1 MAMRFKLA
9 PRSLKKQLLLS
20 LLSSLFLISGAT
32 AFISY
37 KLTRDEVTE
46 LFNAELA
53 QSARVAQAFVENIL
67 RQRTLTKVWDHEKA
81 PELFAT
87 SILGH
92 KYERKIAFQLR
103 SVKDGLILRSE
114 SAPEFALSLT
124 RNGYSETVLHD
135 QLWHVFS
142 LSSESGEYVIHVGQR
157 DDIRRQLVESIAG
170 QQIIGFLIALPV
182 LGLVIWLIVS
192 RTLAPVNQLKE
203 QLASREASYLQP
215 LSDDNLPE
223 EMLPVVTQINSLFA
237 MLEQAFANERNFTS
251 DASHELRTPLAGL
264 LTQIQVAEKTQDTA
278 VRSQALQKAQQ
289 AVLRMTHMVQQLL
302 TLSRVQHH
310 NAGIDKQSVDVN
322 QAVIAVIADMDHV
335 AHDKSIEI
343 ELKGEEGVVIDANP
357 QLIQILLRN
366 LLDNA
371 IKYSPAGSRVKV
383 AFRRQDNQCC
393 LSVDDS
399 GPGVPD
405 GDYQRITQR
414 FYRCVETASSVEGS
428 GLGLSIA
435 QRIVALHAA
444 DISFAKSPLGG
455 LNALLKLDL
464 AGLPEKAQAHLKSN
478 TGRTR
483 TSKKQRVA
491 KV

>member
-1 MAMRFKLA
+1 MAMRFRLA

-20 LLSSLFLISGAT
+20 LMSSLFLVSGVS
-32 AFISY
+32 AFVSY
-37 KLTRDEVTE
+37 KLTRDEIAE

-67 RQRTLTKVWDHEKA
+67 RQRKLTKVWDHEKA

-103 SVKDGLILRSE
+103 SVKDGLVLRSE

-157 DDIRRQLVESIAG
+157 DDIRSQLVESIAG
-170 QQIIGFLIALPV
+170 QQIIGFLVALPV

-192 RTLAPVNQLKE
+192 RTLAPINQLKE
-203 QLASREASYLQP
+203 QLASREAGRLQP
-215 LSDDNLPE
+215 LSDDNQPE
-223 EMLPVVTQINSLFA
+223 EMLPVVRQINSLFA

-264 LTQIQVAEKTQDTA
+264 LTQIQVAEKTKDA
-278 VRSQALQKAQQ
+278 EVRDRALQKAQQ

-310 NAGIDKQSVDVN
+310 NAGIDKQPVDVN

-335 AHDKSIEI
+335 AHDKGIEI
-343 ELKGEEGVVIDANP
+343 ELQGEEGIVIDANP

-383 AFRRQDNQCC
+383 AFGRQGHQCW
-393 LSVDDS
+393 LTMDDS
-399 GPGVPD
+399 GPGVAD
-405 GDYQRITQR
+405 EDYQRITQR
-414 FYRCVETASSVEGS
+414 FYRCVETAS
-428 GLGLSIA
+428 
-435 QRIVALHAA
+435 
-444 DISFAKSPLGG
+444 
-455 LNALLKLDL
+455 
-464 AGLPEKAQAHLKSN
+464 
-478 TGRTR
+478 
-483 TSKKQRVA
+483 
-491 KV
+491 